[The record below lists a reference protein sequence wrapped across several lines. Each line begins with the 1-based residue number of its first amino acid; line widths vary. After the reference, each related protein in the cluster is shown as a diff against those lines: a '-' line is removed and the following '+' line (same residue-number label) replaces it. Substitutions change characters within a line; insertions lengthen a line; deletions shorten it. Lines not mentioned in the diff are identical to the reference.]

1 MPRLFS
7 VKPTWTLRG
16 RKFMGLRGFSGKP
29 FHPPLTDFPIVCYS
43 LAALFDVVSWWEGR
57 NPYVSPSA
65 ILSSGAVP
73 TRVAAAHDFFIA
85 ATLVMIVG
93 FVVSLATALT
103 GFMDWWKG
111 MPRDKS
117 GPIGRAKHTQAWR
130 TANWHMTVMLTVTA
144 LVLIDIVLRLS
155 QLHDG
160 RSSLPVTILTVL
172 VAALVL
178 FGAGYGGTLVF
189 EYQFNVES
197 VKGRAVWDETEE
209 DELPGRRTPG

>member
-57 NPYVSPSA
+57 GGPAPSGCA
-65 ILSSGAVP
+65 LGCPS
-73 TRVAAAHDFFIA
+73 RVAVAHDFFIA

-93 FVVSLATALT
+93 FIVSLATVLT

-130 TANWHMTVMLTVTA
+130 TANWHMTVMLTATA
-144 LVLIDIVLRLS
+144 LVLIDVVLRLS

-160 RSSLPVTILTVL
+160 RASLPVPILSVL
-172 VAALVL
+172 AAGLVL

-197 VKGRAVWDETEE
+197 VKGRTVWDETEQ
-209 DELPGRRTPG
+209 DELPGRRAPG